1 MVRLLPLIG
10 QNKNP
15 GLSRG
20 SHAWYDLGASLVSSA
35 ENTRP
40 QPAATAAVAAAD
52 VPAGDPFHLNESSE
66 CKPHSY
72 YQNTILCQ

>member
-1 MVRLLPLIG
+1 MG

-20 SHAWYDLGASLVSSA
+20 FRAWYDLGASLVSSA

-40 QPAATAAVAAAD
+40 QPAAAATVTAAD
-52 VPAGDPFHLNESSE
+52 VPSGNPFHLNGCSGCEIS
-66 CKPHSY
+66 
-72 YQNTILCQ
+72 

>member
-1 MVRLLPLIG
+1 MN

-20 SHAWYDLGASLVSSA
+20 FRAWYDLGASLVSSA

-40 QPAATAAVAAAD
+40 QPAATAAVTAAD
-52 VPAGDPFHLNESSE
+52 VPAGNPFH
-66 CKPHSY
+66 
-72 YQNTILCQ
+72 